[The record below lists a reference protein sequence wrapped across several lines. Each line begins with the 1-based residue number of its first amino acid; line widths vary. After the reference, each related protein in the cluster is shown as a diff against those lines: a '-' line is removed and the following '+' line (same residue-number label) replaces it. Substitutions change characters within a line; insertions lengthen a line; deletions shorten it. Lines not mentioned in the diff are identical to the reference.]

1 MNTDLAHKLARLEE
15 FENTYSCIFNENNIP
30 YESFYDL
37 IKLQDLLE
45 ELKLNLIEVE
55 ATFNDDALEEE
66 NC

>member
-55 ATFNDDALEEE
+55 ATFNDETLEEE

>member
-15 FENTYSCIFNENNIP
+15 FENTYSYIFNENNIP